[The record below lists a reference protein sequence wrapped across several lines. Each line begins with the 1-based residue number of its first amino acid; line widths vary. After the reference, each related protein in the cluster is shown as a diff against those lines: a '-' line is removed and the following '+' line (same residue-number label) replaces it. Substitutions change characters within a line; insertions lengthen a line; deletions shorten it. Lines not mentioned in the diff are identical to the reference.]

1 MGQKAMPEYVGKVTK
16 KPFGKGSK
24 SESEAIFLET
34 GDGEFVLR
42 RQGGNPFHDPEL
54 QKLVGKTIRCTGL
67 ARDYVLKISDWTEL
81 A

>member
-1 MGQKAMPEYVGKVTK
+1 MPEFVGKVTK
-16 KPFGKGSK
+16 KSFGKDSK

-54 QKLVGKTIRCTGL
+54 QKLVGKTIRCTGF
-67 ARDYVLKISDWTEL
+67 ARDYVLKISGWTEL

>member
-1 MGQKAMPEYVGKVTK
+1 MPEYVGKVTK

-24 SESEAIFLET
+24 SESGGIFLDTEE
-34 GDGEFVLR
+34 GQYVLR
-42 RQGGNPFHDPEL
+42 REGGNPFHDTEL

-67 ARDYVLKISDWTEL
+67 ARDYVLRISAWTEL

>member
-1 MGQKAMPEYVGKVTK
+1 MPEFVGKVTK

-34 GDGEFVLR
+34 EEGEYVLR

-67 ARDYVLKISDWTEL
+67 AREYVLKISDWTEL

>member
-1 MGQKAMPEYVGKVTK
+1 MPEYVGKVTK
-16 KPFGKGSK
+16 KSLGKGSK

-34 GDGEFVLR
+34 GDKEFVLR

-54 QKLVGKTIRCTGL
+54 HKLVGKTIRCTGL
-67 ARDYVLKISDWTEL
+67 AREYVLKISDWTEL

>member
-1 MGQKAMPEYVGKVTK
+1 MPEFEGKVTK
-16 KPFGKGSK
+16 KLFGKGSR
-24 SESEAIFLET
+24 SESEAIYLET
-34 GDGEFVLR
+34 KDGRYVLR
-42 RQGGNPFHDPEL
+42 RQGENPFHDPEL

>member
-1 MGQKAMPEYVGKVTK
+1 MPEFVGKVTK
-16 KPFGKGSK
+16 KLLGKGSK

-34 GDGEFVLR
+34 EKGEYVLR
-42 RQGGNPFHDPEL
+42 RQVGNPFHDPEL

-67 ARDYVLKISDWTEL
+67 AREYVLKISDWTEL

>member
-1 MGQKAMPEYVGKVTK
+1 VPEFVGKVK
-16 KPFGKGSK
+16 KKLFGKGSR
-24 SESEAIFLET
+24 SESEALFLET
-34 GDGEFVLR
+34 PDGEYVLR

-54 QKLVGKTIRCTGL
+54 QKLVGKTIRCSGS